1 MTLVVERLRDAQNA
15 HDARQLAALFR
26 ADYRSSQPAHPNRGF
41 GGSEQVFSNWST
53 LFDGIPDFTAELL
66 ASSVDGD
73 TEWSE
78 WDWRGTYRDGSRFSM
93 RGVIIATVRDGL
105 VAAARLYMEPT
116 EFGGGDIDTTV
127 QELSKPPTDG
137 TR

>member
-1 MTLVVERLRDAQNA
+1 ML
-15 HDARQLAALFR
+15 
-26 ADYRSSQPAHPNRGF
+26 
-41 GGSEQVFSNWST
+41 SNWST

-105 VAAARLYMEPT
+105 VAAARLYMGPT
-116 EFGGGDIDTTV
+116 ECGGSDIDTTV
-127 QELSKPPTDG
+127 QEFSKPPTDR